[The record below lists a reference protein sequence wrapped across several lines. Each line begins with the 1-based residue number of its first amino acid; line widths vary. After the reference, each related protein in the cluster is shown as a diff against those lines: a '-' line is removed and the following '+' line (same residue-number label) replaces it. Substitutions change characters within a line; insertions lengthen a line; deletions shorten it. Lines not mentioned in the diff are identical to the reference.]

1 MQWIL
6 KYFLKVIA
14 LINNSRKVLVI
25 MKSFLRIKS
34 KYTSVVSAIMV
45 TAMVITA
52 LVMLSACGSKNADKM
67 VNNIIISGVD
77 VSSMTQEQAI
87 KILTEKTAFS
97 KDVVLNFECE
107 GKSFS
112 VSAEEINLKANV
124 EATVKNAFK
133 KAKTSNASENKKPFE
148 VNVGYTFDNEKF
160 LLISGE
166 HLADKIVDSSPMLV
180 EIGSDC
186 LVVTNAIPGK
196 NVDIEK
202 AKKAI
207 SEELSDFNADGII
220 LLEITDTK
228 EKNLTFEEFK
238 AKYLREAKDAVYTK
252 TGDSHNIE
260 PEVVGIEFDEDEA
273 KKILEENSDSTE
285 SYTIPATIT
294 YPLVTARTL
303 EDKYINKIIATF
315 STSFAGSSAGRC
327 ANIALATSKINGVVL
342 NPGERFSYNDVVGPR
357 TEAAGFKM
365 AHVYVGNQVVDGI
378 GGGICQVSSTLYNA
392 VVLADLKT
400 VSRTNHSMPVSYVPM
415 GRDAT
420 VAYGVIDYIFEND
433 KSYPVSIKAYIE
445 GTTLT
450 VSIIGSSE
458 MDYTVE
464 FVSAYVSSIPFGTV
478 NVDDPTLPEGEQK
491 IISNGSNGSVY
502 DSYRVY
508 KRNGAEFDRKFESKS
523 RYQPTAQTV
532 AVGTMPPEETAVVP
546 ENTEN
551 NDVNEAPQSETTG
564 NTPDQVTDNIPE
576 QTTGLPEVTEDN
588 NSIVPETETVVPDS
602 SVPAETQPNDGQA
615 QQPVLPAVTEL
626 PESDKSQ
633 IE

>member
-124 EATVKNAFK
+124 EATVKNVFK

-532 AVGTMPPEETAVVP
+532 AVGTMPPEETTVVP

-626 PESDKSQ
+626 PESDESQ